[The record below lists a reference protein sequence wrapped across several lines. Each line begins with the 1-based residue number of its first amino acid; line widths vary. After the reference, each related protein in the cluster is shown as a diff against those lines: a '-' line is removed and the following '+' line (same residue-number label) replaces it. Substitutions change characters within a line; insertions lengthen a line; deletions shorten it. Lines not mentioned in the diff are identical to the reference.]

1 MFVEAFG
8 GISDIYEFD
17 LQLLQQ
23 EHSKNASIAA
33 LTFVDISLKFQFKC
47 EKIGYLQE
55 FVT

>member
-23 EHSKNASIAA
+23 EHSKNASIA
-33 LTFVDISLKFQFKC
+33 LTFVDISLKFQFQC